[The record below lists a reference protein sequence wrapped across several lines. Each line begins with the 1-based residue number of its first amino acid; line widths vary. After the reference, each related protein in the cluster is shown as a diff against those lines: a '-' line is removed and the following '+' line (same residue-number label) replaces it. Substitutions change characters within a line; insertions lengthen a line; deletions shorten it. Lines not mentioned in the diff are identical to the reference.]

1 MVKRKVSG
9 DNGNV
14 TKSIPVAHQLSDLE
28 ISEVRSKL
36 LAWYDANKRDLPWR
50 KQASNPDI
58 NQRAYAVWVSE
69 IMLQQTQVAT
79 VINYYN
85 KWMKKWPTL
94 QDLASASLE
103 EVNEMWSGLGYY
115 SRGRRLFEGA
125 KKVVDELDGEM
136 PKDADSLL
144 KHLPGVGK
152 YTAGAIA
159 SIAYNQCTGLV
170 DGNVIRVLSRL
181 RMIGADST
189 SQPVID
195 ALWSLANAVVDK
207 ERPGDFNQSL
217 MELGAT
223 VCTPKSPDCAACPL
237 RNNCKAYAKV
247 EQQRIKNSEKLTSI
261 ASEKNAVIDIEC
273 LADQCSLCLP
283 DMETYDDSAGVTN
296 YPRKGKKRAPREERT
311 AVCVLCR
318 KTPTDEEFLIRQ
330 RPEKGLLAGLWEF
343 PSKLLVGEGE
353 SLPYSDVLIEH
364 GVEVLYATKKIRCGE
379 VVHIFSHIHQTYDVE
394 GVIAG
399 DSDIQEDTEN
409 RDQARYRW
417 VTRQQFSEAAVS
429 TAMRKVFKAF
439 ESATNPKTPSSK
451 DSKLTKLKP
460 KEDKNQ
466 KSIAS
471 FFKPKTTA

>member
-103 EVNEMWSGLGYY
+103 
-115 SRGRRLFEGA
+115 
-125 KKVVDELDGEM
+125 VVDELDGEM

-195 ALWSLANAVVDK
+195 ALSLANAVVDK

-379 VVHIFSHIHQTYDVE
+379 TYDVE

-429 TAMRKVFKAF
+429 TAMR
-439 ESATNPKTPSSK
+439 
-451 DSKLTKLKP
+451 
-460 KEDKNQ
+460 
-466 KSIAS
+466 
-471 FFKPKTTA
+471 